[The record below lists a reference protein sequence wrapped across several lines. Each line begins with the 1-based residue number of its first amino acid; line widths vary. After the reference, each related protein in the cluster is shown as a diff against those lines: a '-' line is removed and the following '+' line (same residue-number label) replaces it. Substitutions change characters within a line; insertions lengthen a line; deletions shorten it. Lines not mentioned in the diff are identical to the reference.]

1 MDTISN
7 FLCVEKMGWS
17 DAYHALP
24 KLLELFP
31 EQTEEFIGLFLLVLF
46 NQRSI
51 GMYKRVCEYAI
62 ETIHDENLWQ
72 QHPAIANQI
81 LNTYI
86 KFKPLLNQAIRELRN
101 NKNYYIII

>member
-1 MDTISN
+1 
-7 FLCVEKMGWS
+7 
-17 DAYHALP
+17 
-24 KLLELFP
+24 
-31 EQTEEFIGLFLLVLF
+31 
-46 NQRSI
+46 
-51 GMYKRVCEYAI
+51 MYKRVCEYAI

-101 NKNYYIII
+101 NKNYDYNKDETVSARIGKFVVLYLTLNSFF